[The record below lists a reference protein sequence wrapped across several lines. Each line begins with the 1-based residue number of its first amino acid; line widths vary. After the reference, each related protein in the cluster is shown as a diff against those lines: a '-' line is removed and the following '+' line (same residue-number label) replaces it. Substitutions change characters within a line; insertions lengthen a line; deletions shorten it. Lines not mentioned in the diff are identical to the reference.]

1 MSHEEEFVLK
11 LNTAATTYP
20 VTRGQAKE
28 HLRLDSGTYADNITT
43 IQCIAPD
50 AYTTATQ
57 TGVSTQLSGANALLN
72 LSVGDISSG
81 GTLDVALYDSDDD
94 STFEY
99 VDSFT
104 QVNTT
109 TDNALFELEYTG
121 IKDYITAKAT
131 VSTAACDF
139 GVNIVKNLQYS
150 SEDDYI
156 DTLIIATTEH
166 IESAILNRAL
176 INQTWEY
183 YLDGFP
189 SYTNYIELPRPPLS
203 SITSL
208 TYTESGD
215 SSEYSNTF
223 AATNYTANIERTP
236 GRLQLKANKV
246 FPATD
251 LETDNPIKITYVAGY
266 GATRSSVP
274 QVIKHCQLILIAD
287 LYNNRQT
294 YVDERNL
301 KTVDIIEKILTN
313 YRNWVF

>member
-1 MSHEEEFVLK
+1 MPHEEEFVLK
-11 LNTAATTYP
+11 LNTASTTYP
-20 VTRGQAKE
+20 VTRGQVKE

-50 AYTTATQ
+50 AYTAATQ
-57 TGVSTQLSGANALLN
+57 TGISTQLSGANALFN

-99 VDSFT
+99 VESFA

-109 TDNALFELEYTG
+109 TDNAVFELEYTG

-131 VSTAACDF
+131 VLTAACDF
-139 GVNIVKNLQYS
+139 GVNIIKNLQYS
-150 SEDDYI
+150 SEDDYL

-166 IESAILNRAL
+166 LESALLNRSL

-183 YLDGFP
+183 YLDEFP
-189 SYTNYIELPRPPLS
+189 SESYIDLPRPPLS
-203 SITSL
+203 SITSVL
-208 TYTESGD
+208 YTESGD
-215 SSEYSNTF
+215 TSEYGNTL
-223 AATNYTANIERTP
+223 TSTYYSANIERTP
-236 GRLQLKANKV
+236 GRLQLKANKI
-246 FPATD
+246 FPSAA
-251 LETDNPIKITYVAGY
+251 LETDNPIKITYIAGY
-266 GATRSSVP
+266 GATRSFVP
-274 QVIKHCQLILIAD
+274 QVIKHCQKILIAD

-301 KTVDIIEKILTN
+301 KTVNIIEKILIN

>member
-1 MSHEEEFVLK
+1 MPHEEEFVLK

-28 HLRLDSGTYADNITT
+28 HLRLDSGSYSGNITT

-50 AYTTATQ
+50 AYAAATQ
-57 TGVSTQLSGANALLN
+57 TGTSTQLSGAQVLFN

-81 GTLDVALYDSDDD
+81 GTLDVGIYDSDDD
-94 STFEY
+94 STFEF
-99 VDSFT
+99 VESFT

-109 TDNALFELEYTG
+109 TDNAVFELEYTG
-121 IKDYITAKAT
+121 IKDYVTAKAT

-150 SEDDYI
+150 SEDDYL

-166 IESAILNRAL
+166 IESAVLNRSL
-176 INQTWEY
+176 ITQTWEY
-183 YLDGFP
+183 YLDGWP
-189 SYTNYIELPRPPLS
+189 YESYIELPRPPLQ
-203 SITSL
+203 SITSV
-208 TYTESGD
+208 TYTDAGD
-215 SSEYSNTF
+215 SSEYGNTF
-223 AATNYTANIERTP
+223 AATNYTANIERIP

-246 FPATD
+246 FPATF
-251 LETDNPIKITYVAGY
+251 LETDNPIKIIYIAGY
-266 GATRSSVP
+266 GATRTSVP

-301 KTVDIIEKILTN
+301 KTVDIIEKILTK

>member
-1 MSHEEEFVLK
+1 MPHEEEFVLK

-20 VTRGQAKE
+20 VTRGQVKE
-28 HLRLDSGTYADNITT
+28 HLRLDSGSYSGNITT

-50 AYTTATQ
+50 AYTAATQ
-57 TGVSTQLSGANALLN
+57 TGTSTQLSGAQVLFN

-81 GTLDVALYDSDDD
+81 GTLDVGIYDSDDD
-94 STFEY
+94 STFEF
-99 VDSFT
+99 VESFT

-109 TDNALFELEYTG
+109 TDNAVFELEYTG
-121 IKDYITAKAT
+121 IKDYVTAKAT

-150 SEDDYI
+150 SEDDYL

-166 IESAILNRAL
+166 IESAVLNRSL
-176 INQTWEY
+176 ITQTWEY
-183 YLDGFP
+183 YLDGWP
-189 SYTNYIELPRPPLS
+189 YESYIELPRPPLQ
-203 SITSL
+203 SITSV
-208 TYTESGD
+208 TYTDAGD
-215 SSEYSNTF
+215 SSEYGNTF
-223 AATNYTANIERTP
+223 AATNYTANIERIP
-236 GRLQLKANKV
+236 GRLQLKAKKV
-246 FPATD
+246 FPATF
-251 LETDNPIKITYVAGY
+251 LETDNPIKIIYIAGY
-266 GATRSSVP
+266 GATRTSVP

-301 KTVDIIEKILTN
+301 KTVDIIEKILTD